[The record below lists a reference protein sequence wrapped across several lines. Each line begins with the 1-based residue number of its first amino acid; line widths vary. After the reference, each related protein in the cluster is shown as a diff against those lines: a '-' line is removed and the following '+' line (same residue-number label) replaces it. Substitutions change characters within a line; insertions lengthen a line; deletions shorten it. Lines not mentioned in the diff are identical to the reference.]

1 MYGTAGYPIWC
12 HILENAGLYDKE
24 MVLKELHKFG
34 AYNKAM
40 TEMDRLKL
48 VHKRLKLEIVNN
60 EEFFKY
66 LKL

>member
-1 MYGTAGYPIWC
+1 
-12 HILENAGLYDKE
+12 
-24 MVLKELHKFG
+24 
-34 AYNKAM
+34 M

>member
-1 MYGTAGYPIWC
+1 MA
-12 HILENAGLYDKE
+12 
-24 MVLKELHKFG
+24 LKELHKFG

-40 TEMDRLKL
+40 GEMDRLKM
-48 VHKRLKLEIVNN
+48 VYKKLKLEMVSN

>member
-1 MYGTAGYPIWC
+1 
-12 HILENAGLYDKE
+12 
-24 MVLKELHKFG
+24 
-34 AYNKAM
+34 
-40 TEMDRLKL
+40 MDRLKL